1 MKRLLYSLTLIAAC
15 GSLVEGNIR
24 IVIPADNQELEGY
37 RSTDIPIKDDSV
49 IDFSDISRYGESVNW
64 RYMHSG
70 DTAIV
75 EHRGSCWRRY
85 LICGDTVMLSHTE
98 DYRERSDFNFAIPM
112 AGQDSVIY
120 PYLATSRRDMTFCY
134 ADSGTVNVNDRTA
147 GLLILAEGDT
157 IAGQMCLETSRTFI
171 RHNAETGQPLGTIT
185 DTERTWHAPGS
196 PVPLAYTHTR
206 TTEANGRQPLTAS
219 ESYVFPRSS
228 NADSSPEN
236 PARTVTRENPGD
248 AGARG
253 KMSIGDNDTPTVI
266 LTESVLSVHAQGDA
280 DISVCDVSGRVWR
293 NVRTS
298 GGETTIP
305 LSGLPDGEYVVT
317 VDTAGSLTST
327 TIIYRH

>member
-24 IVIPADNQELEGY
+24 IAIPADNQELEGY
-37 RSTDIPIKDDSV
+37 RSTDIPIEDDSIV
-49 IDFSDISRYGESVNW
+49 DFSDISRYGEPVNW
-64 RYMHSG
+64 RYMQCG

-85 LICGDTVMLSHTE
+85 LISGDTVMLSHTE
-98 DYRERSDFNFAIPM
+98 DYRERSDFNFAIPL

-134 ADSGTVNVNDRTA
+134 TDSGTLSVTDRTA

-185 DTERTWHAPGS
+185 DVEQTWHTPGS
-196 PVPLAYTHTR
+196 LVPLAYTHTL
-206 TTEANGRQPLTAS
+206 TTEANGRQPLTSS
-219 ESYVFPRSS
+219 ESFVFPRSS
-228 NADSSPEN
+228 NVTPFPEN
-236 PARTVTRENPGD
+236 PTPTANWGNPENTKSY
-248 AGARG
+248 G
-253 KMSIGDNDTPTVI
+253 KITIEENDSPTVI
-266 LTESVLSVHAQGDA
+266 LMESVLGVHTQGDA
-280 DISVCDVSGRVWR
+280 DITVCDVSGRVWR
-293 NVRTS
+293 NVSTS

-305 LSGLPDGEYVVT
+305 LSGLPDGEYLVT
-317 VDTAGSLTST
+317 VETAGNLTST
-327 TIIYRH
+327 TITYRR